1 MTMDFQGKKA
11 LITGASGSIGSATAK
26 LLHSLGAHVIISG
39 TNQSKLS
46 ALGDELKE
54 NYTIATCDLH
64 DLDACNEMVANE
76 KELDILICNA
86 GITKDTLALRMN
98 DEMFD
103 EVIKVNLSASFTMN
117 RAAIK
122 NMLRKKY
129 GRIINI
135 SSVVG
140 VSGNPGQ
147 ANYCASKAG
156 LIGMSKSL
164 ALEVAS
170 KNITINCVAPGFII
184 SNMTDKLNEKQVEH
198 VMNNI
203 PAKSLG
209 QPEDIAH
216 GIAYLAS
223 DEARYVTGQTL
234 HINGGMLM
242 V

>member
-1 MTMDFQGKKA
+1 MTFTGKKA
-11 LITGASGSIGSATAK
+11 LITGASGSIGAATAK
-26 LLHSLGAHVIISG
+26 ALHSQGAHVIISG
-39 TNQSKLS
+39 TNLEKLE
-46 ALGDELKE
+46 AVGAELKD
-54 NYTIATCDLH
+54 NYTIITCDLH
-64 DLDACNEMVANE
+64 DLDACNTMIANE
-76 KELDILICNA
+76 KDLDILVCNA
-86 GITKDTLALRMN
+86 GITRDTLALRMN

-103 EVIKVNLSASFTMN
+103 EVIKVNLSASFAMN

-156 LIGMSKSL
+156 LIGMTKSL
-164 ALEVAS
+164 AMEVAA
-170 KNITINCVAPGFII
+170 KNITINCVAPGFVV
-184 SNMTDKLNEKQVEH
+184 SNMTKKLNEQQLEH
-198 VMNNI
+198 IMKTI
-203 PAKSLG
+203 PAKSMG
-209 QPEDIAH
+209 NPEDIAH
-216 GIAYLAS
+216 GITYLAS
-223 DEARYVTGQTL
+223 DGARYITGQTL